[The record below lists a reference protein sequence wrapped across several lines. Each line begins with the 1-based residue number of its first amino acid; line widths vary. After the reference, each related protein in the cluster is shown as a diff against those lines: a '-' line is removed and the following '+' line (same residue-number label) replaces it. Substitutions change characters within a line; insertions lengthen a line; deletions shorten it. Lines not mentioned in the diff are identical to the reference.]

1 MTDPER
7 LARANYDARDAAHA
21 TAYAAALATYKDAL
35 AAADA
40 EYAAAAAAKETH
52 ITSDFAE
59 VHRPTQAQF
68 EASSGRGDNFM
79 PQHTSDSLPD
89 LVYMNPWL
97 DGFARPWPR
106 NTEMHETDEDDA
118 CVPYVRLDAVEA
130 AVRRSVAS
138 PMTTAA
144 VGDGI
149 IAAVRAELRK
159 DQAAAEGA
167 TT

>member
-1 MTDPER
+1 M
-7 LARANYDARDAAHA
+7 
-21 TAYAAALATYKDAL
+21 
-35 AAADA
+35 
-40 EYAAAAAAKETH
+40 
-52 ITSDFAE
+52 SDFAK
-59 VHRPTQAQF
+59 VNRPTPAQY
-68 EASSGRGDNFM
+68 EASPNCM
-79 PQHTSDSLPD
+79 PQHTSDGLPD

-97 DGFARPWPR
+97 DGYARPWPR
-106 NTEMHETDEDDA
+106 DTEMYETEEDDV

-159 DQAAAEGA
+159 AAP
-167 TT
+167 

>member
-1 MTDPER
+1 MTDFE
-7 LARANYDARDAAHA
+7 A
-21 TAYAAALATYKDAL
+21 

-40 EYAAAAAAKETH
+40 EYAAAAKETH
-52 ITSDFAE
+52 IMSDFAK
-59 VHRPTQAQF
+59 VNRPTPAQYA
-68 EASSGRGDNFM
+68 ASPNFM
-79 PQHTSDSLPD
+79 PQHTSDGLPD

-97 DGFARPWPR
+97 DGYARPWPR
-106 NTEMHETDEDDA
+106 DTEMYETEEDDV

-149 IAAVRAELRK
+149 IAAVMTELRK
-159 DQAAAEGA
+159 AAP
-167 TT
+167 

>member
-1 MTDPER
+1 M
-7 LARANYDARDAAHA
+7 
-21 TAYAAALATYKDAL
+21 
-35 AAADA
+35 
-40 EYAAAAAAKETH
+40 
-52 ITSDFAE
+52 SDFAE
-59 VHRPTQAQF
+59 VHRPTQAQY

-130 AVRRSVAS
+130 AVRRSVAF

-144 VGDGI
+144 IGDGI

-159 DQAAAEGA
+159 AAP
-167 TT
+167 